1 MYAKATARHIHAS
14 PRKLRDVVNLIRG
27 RDVTKALNILKLVS
41 RTSTP
46 VEKVLRSA
54 VANAMQLTDINEED
68 LYIFKITVDIGPVMK
83 RFRAAP
89 MGRAVKIRKRTSHI
103 DIILQDKVKK
113 KVSVLQNKQSRKE
126 GSSDKILKTEESEK
140 GIQNGTKG
148 SSSRV

>member
-1 MYAKATARHIHAS
+1 MYAKATAQHVHAS

-54 VANAMQLTDINEED
+54 VANAGQLTDINEEE
-68 LYIFKITVDIGPVMK
+68 LYISKITVDIGPVMK

-103 DIILQDKVKK
+103 NIVLQDRIKK
-113 KVSVLQNKQSRKE
+113 KVSVEQNKQSRKE

>member
-1 MYAKATARHIHAS
+1 MYAKATAQHVHAS
-14 PRKLRDVVNLIRG
+14 PRKLRDVANLIRG
-27 RDVTKALNILKLVS
+27 RDVTKALNILKFVP

-54 VANAMQLTDINEED
+54 VANAVQLTDINEEE
-68 LYIFKITVDIGPVMK
+68 LYISKITVDIGPVMK

-103 DIILQDKVKK
+103 NIVLQDRIKK
-113 KVSVLQNKQSRKE
+113 KVSVEQNKQSRKE

>member
-1 MYAKATARHIHAS
+1 MYARARARFVHAS
-14 PRKLRDVVNLIRG
+14 PRKLRDVVDLIRG
-27 RDVTKALNILKLVS
+27 REVTKALNILKLVS

-68 LYIFKITVDIGPVMK
+68 LYISKITVDIGPVMK

-89 MGRAVKIRKRTSHI
+89 MGRAVKIRKRSSHI
-103 DIILQDKVKK
+103 NIVLQDKVKK
-113 KVSVLQNKQSRKE
+113 K
-126 GSSDKILKTEESEK
+126 SSDKVLKTEEAKK

>member
-1 MYAKATARHIHAS
+1 MYARAHARFVHAS

-27 RDVTKALNILKLVS
+27 RDVTKALNILKLVP

-54 VANAMQLTDINEED
+54 VANAIQLTDINEED
-68 LYIFKITVDIGPVMK
+68 LYISKITVDIGPVMK

-103 DIILQDKVKK
+103 NIILQDKIKK
-113 KVSVLQNKQSRKE
+113 K
-126 GSSDKILKTEESEK
+126 SSDKALKTEEAKK

-148 SSSRV
+148 SSNRV

>member
-1 MYAKATARHIHAS
+1 MYSRAKARFVHKS
-14 PRKLRDVVNLIRG
+14 PRKLRDMADIIRG
-27 RDVTKALNILKLVS
+27 KDAAKALNILKLAS

-54 VANAMQLTDINEED
+54 VANATQLTDVNEED
-68 LYIFKITVDIGPVMK
+68 LYISKITVDIGSVMK

-103 DIILQDKVKK
+103 NIVLRDKIKK
-113 KVSVLQNKQSRKE
+113 KVSVLQNKKS
-126 GSSDKILKTEESEK
+126 GGAVSSEK

>member
-1 MYAKATARHIHAS
+1 MYAKAKARFIHAS

-27 RDVTKALNILKLVS
+27 RNVTNALNTLKLIS
-41 RTSTP
+41 RIATIP

-68 LYIFKITVDIGPVMK
+68 LYISKITVDIGPVMK

-89 MGRAVKIRKRTSHI
+89 MGRAVKIRKRSSHI
-103 DIILQDKVKK
+103 NIVLQDKVKK
-113 KVSVLQNKQSRKE
+113 K
-126 GSSDKILKTEESEK
+126 SSDKVLKTEEAKK

>member
-1 MYAKATARHIHAS
+1 MYAKATAQHVHAS
-14 PRKLRDVVNLIRG
+14 PRKLRDVANLIRG

-41 RTSTP
+41 RTSVP

-54 VANAMQLTDINEED
+54 VANAVQLTDINEEE
-68 LYIFKITVDIGPVMK
+68 LYISKITVDIGPVMK

-103 DIILQDKVKK
+103 NIVLQDRIKK
-113 KVSVLQNKQSRKE
+113 KVSVEQNKQSRKE

>member
-1 MYAKATARHIHAS
+1 MYARAKARFIHAS

-54 VANAMQLTDINEED
+54 VANAAQLANINEED
-68 LYIFKITVDIGPVMK
+68 LYISKITVDIGPVIK

-103 DIILQDKVKK
+103 NIVLQDKIKR
-113 KVSVLQNKQSRKE
+113 KVSVLQNKQSRETK
-126 GSSDKILKTEESEK
+126 ESEK

>member
-1 MYAKATARHIHAS
+1 MYARAKAQHVHAS
-14 PRKLRDVVNLIRG
+14 PRKLRDVANLIRG

-54 VANAMQLTDINEED
+54 LANAGQLTDINEEE
-68 LYIFKITVDIGPVMK
+68 LYISKITVDIGPVMK

-103 DIILQDKVKK
+103 NIVLQDRIKK
-113 KVSVLQNKQSRKE
+113 KVSVEQNKQSRKE